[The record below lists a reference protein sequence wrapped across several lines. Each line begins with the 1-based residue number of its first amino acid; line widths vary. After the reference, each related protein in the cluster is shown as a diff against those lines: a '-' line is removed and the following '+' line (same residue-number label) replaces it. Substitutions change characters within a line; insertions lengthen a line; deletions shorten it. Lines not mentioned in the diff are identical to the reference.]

1 MACQRTALH
10 AGALGLAVLAVPAQA
25 GTRTTADVL
34 YSENPQERAFQE
46 SAGYSDAVI
55 LRDGRFFVFSESR
68 SIRPGVTVGLIFRSD
83 PAEPGAKAVSF
94 AYQPPQGYRITDIA
108 QLPSGRLVAL
118 HRRFNLAEGVSA
130 KIALIETD
138 EIKPKA
144 LVRPRVIATLRPPLP
159 VDNME
164 GIAVDRE
171 GQRTILW
178 VIADDNYLLLQRSLL
193 LKFELSEP
201 PSSPRS

>member
-1 MACQRTALH
+1 M
-10 AGALGLAVLAVPAQA
+10 
-25 GTRTTADVL
+25 
-34 YSENPQERAFQE
+34 
-46 SAGYSDAVI
+46 
-55 LRDGRFFVFSESR
+55 
-68 SIRPGVTVGLIFRSD
+68 
-83 PAEPGAKAVSF
+83 
-94 AYQPPQGYRITDIA
+94 
-108 QLPSGRLVAL
+108 
-118 HRRFNLAEGVSA
+118 SA

>member
-1 MACQRTALH
+1 
-10 AGALGLAVLAVPAQA
+10 
-25 GTRTTADVL
+25 
-34 YSENPQERAFQE
+34 
-46 SAGYSDAVI
+46 
-55 LRDGRFFVFSESR
+55 
-68 SIRPGVTVGLIFRSD
+68 
-83 PAEPGAKAVSF
+83 VSF

-108 QLPSGRLVAL
+108 QLPDGRLVAL

-144 LVRPRVIATLRPPLP
+144 LVRTRVIATLRPPLP

-164 GIAVDRE
+164 GIAVDRD